1 MNWRDKTV
9 SITFYVV
16 TQAIVVS
23 TMIMVWIMI
32 WASLPE

>member
-1 MNWRDKTV
+1 MDWRDKTV

-23 TMIMVWIMI
+23 AMIMLWIMI